1 MFEDPDF
8 NLSSAPDK
16 YGRKNLRDATS
27 SKNEMRKFYEL
38 EEDEENELES
48 KLEKLNRMAR
58 GEVSDM
64 SSSSSSEEEEEE
76 EEEEKNEDEYENVV
90 QYADASQ
97 AVTKRLA
104 LVNLDWEKIE
114 ARDLFVVFNSFVPR
128 NGQLI
133 SVTVYPSLLGMEEMK
148 KEKKFGPSIEM
159 TTLPPEKD
167 EEEEE
172 EDEEDEE
179 EELRTEDQ
187 IEAIRKYEQ
196 KKMKYYFAVIECD
209 STKTAEAIYRECD
222 SAEFQN
228 SSNVLELSYVPDE
241 MKIEQ
246 KPRDTST
253 SLPDVSEYVPP
264 QFVTTALQ
272 QTKNVVCSWDRN
284 DYQRTQTLST

>member
-16 YGRKNLRDATS
+16 YGRKNLPDATS

-64 SSSSSSEEEEEE
+64 SSSSSSEEEE

-167 EEEEE
+167 EDEEE
-172 EDEEDEE
+172 EDKE

-228 SSNVLELSYVPDE
+228 SSNVLELSYV
-241 MKIEQ
+241 
-246 KPRDTST
+246 
-253 SLPDVSEYVPP
+253 
-264 QFVTTALQ
+264 
-272 QTKNVVCSWDRN
+272 
-284 DYQRTQTLST
+284 RTHRQCV